1 MVVVVPVFKVTLW
14 LATCSST
21 MENPVMETFWF
32 VIGRAHFEREG
43 GKENSNNL
51 IVLIID
57 THITSILKRELG
69 ETG

>member
-1 MVVVVPVFKVTLW
+1 
-14 LATCSST
+14 